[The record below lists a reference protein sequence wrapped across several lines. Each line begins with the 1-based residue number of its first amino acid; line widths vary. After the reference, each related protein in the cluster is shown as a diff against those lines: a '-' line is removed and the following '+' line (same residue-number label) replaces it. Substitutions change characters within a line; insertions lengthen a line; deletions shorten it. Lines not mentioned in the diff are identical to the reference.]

1 MLSSQQ
7 QLKSLSTQKLR
18 TVSEANSLPGKI
30 EFKVKEALIQER
42 GSDGLLKKK
51 SKQRKEI

>member
-18 TVSEANSLPGKI
+18 TISEANSLPGKI
-30 EFKVKEALIQER
+30 EIQVNEALIQER
-42 GSDGLLKKK
+42 ESDGLIKT
-51 SKQRKEI
+51 

>member
-1 MLSSQQ
+1 MLSSHQ

-30 EFKVKEALIQER
+30 EIKVKEALIQEK
-42 GSDGLLKKK
+42 GSDGLIKT
-51 SKQRKEI
+51 